1 MDKPENPNFKLS
13 KPSSEN
19 NVVPY
24 DVGYQKPP
32 MHSRFQK
39 GASGNKKG
47 RPKGAKNKIKEAGL
61 MDITDLILA
70 EAYREVTIHEGEKS
84 QTLPII
90 QAALRSLTMNAAKGK
105 HYSQKLLIEL
115 LGNTESERKSQKFS
129 LMETAIDYKQDWG
142 KVIKH
147 AETNNLPIP
156 DPVPHPNHIIID
168 PNTGDVRFTGPMTE
182 EKKKEWDIWV
192 ARILTWQ
199 KETKELELEL
209 VDCNDPKIEVLV
221 KDDITHCKD
230 LIDIARRYIPEDIF
244 IPPSTWEFYK
254 SGPDLTLK

>member
-1 MDKPENPNFKLS
+1 MSKPKKLDPKLS
-13 KPSSEN
+13 TTSSEN

-24 DVGYQKPP
+24 EVGYQKPP
-32 MHSRFQK
+32 VHSRFQK

-70 EAYREVTIHEGEKS
+70 EAYREVTIHEGDKS

-90 QAALRSLTMNAAKGK
+90 QAAIRSLTMNAAKGK

-115 LGNTESERKSQKFS
+115 LGNTEAERSSQKFA
-129 LMETAIDYKQDWG
+129 LMEAAIDYKQDWG
-142 KVIKH
+142 KIIKH

-156 DPVPHPNHIIID
+156 DPVPHPKHIIIN
-168 PNTGDVRFTGPMTE
+168 PKTGDVRFTGPMTE
-182 EKKKEWDIWV
+182 EEKLEWDQWL
-192 ARILTWQ
+192 ARKLSWQ

-209 VDCNDPKIEVLV
+209 RDCNDPVIEVLI
-221 KDDITHCKD
+221 KDEMNFIQKMLD
-230 LIDIARRYIPEDIF
+230 LVQRLIPEDTF
-244 IPPSTWEFYK
+244 IPPSTWEFCK
-254 SGPDLTLK
+254 SDPDLAF